1 MGFEETLQKLRK
13 ERNMSLREAAAEIGI
28 SHTYLAALE
37 KGRDPRTGNP
47 IVPSQ
52 QILINICNLY
62 GIEYTKAFTYFSLYK
77 EQDIYDF
84 MGHQLNVLRKTDPK
98 RFKDVLEIIYSD

>member
-1 MGFEETLQKLRK
+1 MGFEETLHKLRK
-13 ERNMSLREAAAEIGI
+13 ERGLSLRDAAAQIGI

-52 QILINICNLY
+52 QILINMCNLY
-62 GIEYTKAFTYFSLYK
+62 GIEYTKAFTYFSLYT

-84 MGHQLNVLRKTDPK
+84 MGHQLNVLRKADPK
-98 RFKDVLEIIYSD
+98 RFKSVLEIIYSE